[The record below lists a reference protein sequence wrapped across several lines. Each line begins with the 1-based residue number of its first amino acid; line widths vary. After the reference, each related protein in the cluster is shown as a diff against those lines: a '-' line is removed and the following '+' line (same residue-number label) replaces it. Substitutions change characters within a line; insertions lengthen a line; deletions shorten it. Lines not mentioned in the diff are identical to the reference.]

1 MKGGESMIG
10 PAERKR
16 DFGTVMVAAVAAAI
30 VMLVTLVRDASAAEV
45 SLADINDPFGLPTVV
60 VSADSSWATW
70 RELQSQIR
78 SEKHIIAQ
86 CRAQPHACP
95 SPAALRFI
103 ALVKEGDQHEGL
115 VRIGRINRAVNLAIS
130 AVIQTAWTSPLSA
143 LAAGVGDCKQYAV
156 LKYAVLEEAGFAP
169 DDLRLVVVRVKSLR
183 NNHAVVAVR
192 HAGQWFILDNRTLA
206 VVESR
211 KLLDYYEPLFVQDDR
226 NGRQFVP
233 PSGPKVA
240 GLLQ

>member
-1 MKGGESMIG
+1 MMAGSTES
-10 PAERKR
+10 KK
-16 DFGTVMVAAVAAAI
+16 DFGTVIAVAAAI
-30 VMLVTLVRDASAAEV
+30 VMLVIPVRDASAAEV

-70 RELQSQIR
+70 RELQSQIQ
-78 SEKHIIAQ
+78 SEKCIIAQ
-86 CRAQPHACP
+86 CRAQPHDCP

-103 ALVKEGDQHEGL
+103 ALVKEGDQYEGL

-130 AVIQTAWTSPLSA
+130 DVIQTAWTSPLSA

-156 LKYAVLEEAGFAP
+156 LKYAVLEDAGFAP

-211 KLLDYYEPLFVQDDR
+211 KLLDYYQPLFMQDDR
-226 NGRQFVP
+226 SGRQFVL

>member
-1 MKGGESMIG
+1 MSGLYHKARSGRSASAI
-10 PAERKR
+10 
-16 DFGTVMVAAVAAAI
+16 AAVAAAM
-30 VMLVTLVRDASAAEV
+30 VMSLILIKDAPAAET
-45 SLADINDPFGLPTVV
+45 SLAAINNPFGLPTVA
-60 VSADSSWATW
+60 VSEAAPWATW
-70 RELQSQIR
+70 RDLQSQIR
-78 SEKHIIAQ
+78 SEKRIIAQ
-86 CRAQPHACP
+86 CRAQPHACA

-103 ALVKEGDQHEGL
+103 ALVKEGDQSDGL

-130 AVIQTAWTSPLSA
+130 VAIQAEWTSPLSA

-156 LKYAVLEEAGFAP
+156 LKYAVLEDAGFAP

-183 NNHAVVAVR
+183 NSHAVLAVR

-226 NGRQFVP
+226 NGRQFVV
-233 PSGPKVA
+233 PSSPKVA

>member
-10 PAERKR
+10 SAERKR

-70 RELQSQIR
+70 RELQPQIR

-115 VRIGRINRAVNLAIS
+115 IRIGRINRAVNLAIS

-233 PSGPKVA
+233 PPGPKVA

>member
-1 MKGGESMIG
+1 MPLQQKS
-10 PAERKR
+10 RWQN
-16 DFGTVMVAAVAAAI
+16 
-30 VMLVTLVRDASAAEV
+30 
-45 SLADINDPFGLPTVV
+45 INDPFGLPTVV

-78 SEKHIIAQ
+78 SEKRIVAQ

-183 NNHAVVAVR
+183 NNHAVVRCFAMQGNGSFWITAPWQWSK
-192 HAGQWFILDNRTLA
+192 AGSFSIIMSRCSCRTIET
-206 VVESR
+206 V
-211 KLLDYYEPLFVQDDR
+211 DIFVL
-226 NGRQFVP
+226 
-233 PSGPKVA
+233 PSGPKSRWLA
-240 GLLQ
+240 AISPSNER